1 MADKDEFPE
10 SSGRLRVVVNAV
22 DGRVIGGPIAKTY
35 FQDRDGDSDGL
46 MTYHLPAGKD
56 R

>member
-1 MADKDEFPE
+1 MHVLLTKISCEKC
-10 SSGRLRVVVNAV
+10 SNAV
-22 DGRVIGGPIAKTY
+22 DGRVVGDPIAKTY